1 MELSLAVFFRS
12 SSAYDV
18 LRSSGFQLPHPSS
31 LRRQFSTV
39 LSGVGFCPQLRE
51 MLRLRTLALAGH
63 ERRVTLSLDG
73 MAVTKSLTYKHNKD
87 QLVGMVDCGVY
98 HRSQEIADQGVVVM
112 VRGLTLKWKQVFGYF
127 VTRHNMATYV
137 LQSVIADAVKLLK
150 AVGLYVD
157 AIVMDQESSQWK
169 WMKDM
174 GVSVDRPF
182 VYHHDVQSF
191 VVPDPPHL
199 IKSLRNNLLT
209 KDISFVLEGKEMTA
223 TWQHIEQVH
232 VIDSQH
238 KLHLA
243 PKLKDGHFVLQR
255 GKKMKVIL
263 ACQIFSHSVA
273 VAIKLLVERSLM
285 PAEALDTAAF
295 VEKVNSMWDFIDSH
309 SLTAPPGKKAVTRND
324 FDADQA
330 RFRDFAEF
338 VKTWKFSKRRS
349 IPSHQGWLLALSG
362 LEQLSHKLLV
372 EEKIMTHLCLRKCNQ
387 DHVENL
393 HSQIRH
399 YNGFND
405 HPSVPA
411 YVNALRCLSCSSS
424 VSELLD
430 KTISSGSNCLPDG
443 EHGER
448 TPDPPAPSVAP
459 NESQTECHFASFFP
473 SDDAQHSTSS
483 SVPELQSVE
492 KDLVEYIAGSVVK
505 SCMTK
510 IGCSQ
515 CVGKITASASAPSSA
530 TPPTLTTLKEFKPG
544 ALTHVSQELRKVME
558 LFESHYRIMTTGG
571 LPLSSPQG
579 TILSKF
585 KMVQPDSSFPAC
597 ECRDTILAA
606 YCKLRIFWDVR
617 LFNQTLKAQKRG
629 SELNKD
635 KKLNM

>member
-1 MELSLAVFFRS
+1 VSTSGKDNLRKELEETKAEVLKLKQMNKSLRRSVQTAKDAKAKLKDRYTKQIHTLQLEKKEVLSKFIESLPAVPAALFKVILQKKKKVKWKAHKEAMELSLAVFFRS

-232 VIDSQH
+232 VIASQH

-255 GKKMKVIL
+255 
-263 ACQIFSHSVA
+263 
-273 VAIKLLVERSLM
+273 
-285 PAEALDTAAF
+285 DTAQHGYLCPA
-295 VEKVNSMWDFIDSH
+295 VSDS
-309 SLTAPPGKKAVTRND
+309 R
-324 FDADQA
+324 
-330 RFRDFAEF
+330 
-338 VKTWKFSKRRS
+338 
-349 IPSHQGWLLALSG
+349 
-362 LEQLSHKLLV
+362 
-372 EEKIMTHLCLRKCNQ
+372 
-387 DHVENL
+387 
-393 HSQIRH
+393 
-399 YNGFND
+399 
-405 HPSVPA
+405 
-411 YVNALRCLSCSSS
+411 
-424 VSELLD
+424 
-430 KTISSGSNCLPDG
+430 
-443 EHGER
+443 
-448 TPDPPAPSVAP
+448 
-459 NESQTECHFASFFP
+459 
-473 SDDAQHSTSS
+473 
-483 SVPELQSVE
+483 
-492 KDLVEYIAGSVVK
+492 
-505 SCMTK
+505 
-510 IGCSQ
+510 CSQ
-515 CVGKITASASAPSSA
+515 VA
-530 TPPTLTTLKEFKPG
+530 E
-544 ALTHVSQELRKVME
+544 
-558 LFESHYRIMTTGG
+558 
-571 LPLSSPQG
+571 
-579 TILSKF
+579 
-585 KMVQPDSSFPAC
+585 
-597 ECRDTILAA
+597 
-606 YCKLRIFWDVR
+606 
-617 LFNQTLKAQKRG
+617 G
-629 SELNKD
+629 SRTVC
-635 KKLNM
+635 